1 MHKLRLHLV
10 GHYYKLDFRSH
21 VPLIDRNMNFG
32 SIVKFIALISKLNQF
47 LLQAANPVKQ
57 LFMPNSFLPNRVR
70 HLEDNPMEE
79 VLKTTFEM
87 QERIVSKLRAAG
99 ADSQEKAVSA
109 QEADFDV
116 PEQNWLNYIAGG
128 LFALVK
134 KTQDKRYYVT
144 VF

>member
-1 MHKLRLHLV
+1 
-10 GHYYKLDFRSH
+10 
-21 VPLIDRNMNFG
+21 
-32 SIVKFIALISKLNQF
+32 
-47 LLQAANPVKQ
+47 
-57 LFMPNSFLPNRVR
+57 
-70 HLEDNPMEE
+70 MEE
-79 VLKTTFEM
+79 VLKTIFEM
-87 QERIVSKLRAAG
+87 QERIVSKLKAAG
-99 ADSQEKAVSA
+99 ADSQDKAVTA

>member
-1 MHKLRLHLV
+1 
-10 GHYYKLDFRSH
+10 
-21 VPLIDRNMNFG
+21 
-32 SIVKFIALISKLNQF
+32 
-47 LLQAANPVKQ
+47 
-57 LFMPNSFLPNRVR
+57 
-70 HLEDNPMEE
+70 MEE
-79 VLKTTFEM
+79 VLKTIFEM
-87 QERIVSKLRAAG
+87 QERIASKLKAAG
-99 ADSQEKAVSA
+99 ADSQDKAVTA

>member
-1 MHKLRLHLV
+1 
-10 GHYYKLDFRSH
+10 
-21 VPLIDRNMNFG
+21 
-32 SIVKFIALISKLNQF
+32 
-47 LLQAANPVKQ
+47 
-57 LFMPNSFLPNRVR
+57 
-70 HLEDNPMEE
+70 MEE
-79 VLKTTFEM
+79 VLKTIFEM
-87 QERIVSKLRAAG
+87 QDRIASKLRAAG
-99 ADSQEKAVSA
+99 ADSQDKAVTA